1 MKNIKLVV
9 RSDGMSEGESKN
21 LKVESNFRP
30 MVGLSVSSF
39 VQLISM
45 DQQTCILEVYHSA
58 NKWGTFYFVEG
69 SLYNAVC
76 GNLEGEEAA
85 MEMIAWDKVRINI
98 NHNVTANDIVK
109 KIEKGL
115 LSLLM
120 ESSRRKDESAWD
132 DRLKTSGQSV
142 EHDEED
148 FSVKTMF
155 DINDESC
162 ATGISEA
169 KLNECIEI
177 CKKDMGDALHTASII
192 SVADGKAMGGYNS
205 NSEAVDLFNEITSCI
220 QKVFKKNSYRA
231 FGRYYIVDLKGDKIL
246 CSLVC
251 GVYQYQF
258 CIVFDR
264 SKMQLGLF
272 LDVIMPKITKVFEDA
287 IYKMSHDR
295 SSDGGV
301 H

>member
-1 MKNIKLVV
+1 MYDFEMMSGSLNMKNIKLVV

-148 FSVKTMF
+148 F
-155 DINDESC
+155 
-162 ATGISEA
+162 
-169 KLNECIEI
+169 
-177 CKKDMGDALHTASII
+177 
-192 SVADGKAMGGYNS
+192 
-205 NSEAVDLFNEITSCI
+205 
-220 QKVFKKNSYRA
+220 
-231 FGRYYIVDLKGDKIL
+231 
-246 CSLVC
+246 
-251 GVYQYQF
+251 
-258 CIVFDR
+258 
-264 SKMQLGLF
+264 
-272 LDVIMPKITKVFEDA
+272 P
-287 IYKMSHDR
+287 
-295 SSDGGV
+295 
-301 H
+301 